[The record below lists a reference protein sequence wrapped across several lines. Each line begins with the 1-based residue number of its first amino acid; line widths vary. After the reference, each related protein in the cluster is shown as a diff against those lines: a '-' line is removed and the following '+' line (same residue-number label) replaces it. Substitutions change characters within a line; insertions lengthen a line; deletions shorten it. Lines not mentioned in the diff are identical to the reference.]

1 MIEPANFEKW
11 IKAAHNIF
19 EVFEGRFDA
28 YPINRRWIEE
38 WYTGGCFNI
47 TESDIARLNKLKENF
62 DYSAFGVNNISF
74 HERVDDQFYKLIESL
89 NKNKI
94 CRNIG
99 FGIAPYLFTWNFRRF
114 KEYFERRNN
123 FDLIQYFQD
132 LGSFFNNLKSKLKNF
147 SKKKLY
153 SCKIDEE
160 ETRRIF
166 NEVNKKL
173 KALGIGQNEPV
184 GVAKLLH
191 IFAPYYFPL
200 IDNSIAEAIG
210 LKRQKRSLNVD
221 EYIQWMRSLKNW
233 IGSYNEERTR
243 EIENQYGESILKL
256 IDEGLYIMSSVN
268 LSLRIKL
275 MGLDIESYAR

>member
-1 MIEPANFEKW
+1 MIELVNFEKW
-11 IKAAHNIF
+11 IKAAHSIF
-19 EVFEGRFDA
+19 EIFEGRFDA
-28 YPINRRWIEE
+28 YPISRRWIEE
-38 WYTGGCFNI
+38 WYTGGYFDI
-47 TESDIARLNKLKENF
+47 TKSDIARLNKLKENF
-62 DYSAFGVNNISF
+62 DYSAFGINDINF
-74 HERVDDQFYKLIESL
+74 QERVNSQFYKLIEIL

-94 CRNIG
+94 YRNIG
-99 FGIAPYLFTWNFRRF
+99 FGVAPYLFTWNFKRF
-114 KEYFERRNN
+114 KKYFEIRNN

-147 SKKKLY
+147 SKKKIY

-160 ETRRIF
+160 GARRIF

-173 KALGIGQNEPV
+173 KALGIKRNEPV

-210 LKRQKRSLNVD
+210 LKQQRKSLNVD
-221 EYIQWMRSLKNW
+221 KYIQWMRSLKNW
-233 IGSYNEERTR
+233 IGSYNEEKIR

-275 MGLDIESYAR
+275 MGLDIESYGR